1 MPRRPAPVKKS
12 VEELKKLQKD
22 LRRYS
27 KLPQWHTR
35 IQAELRGPVREAEE
49 KVKSKILSIPSR
61 TANRGGRGGRRESL
75 RRKMVRAT
83 KSNVET
89 TKPDLTGGFVWVD
102 AYEMPTGEEN
112 LPAYMEGIR
121 RYTRWRS
128 PVFGDTENW
137 KTQRAHPYFRRTLR
151 PYEAKSIAVAEKVID
166 QVKKD
171 IEGK

>member
-1 MPRRPAPVKKS
+1 MPRTPAKTKKS
-12 VEELKKLQKD
+12 VEELKQLQKD

-27 KLPQWHTR
+27 KLPTWHDK
-35 IQAELRGPVREAEE
+35 IKAELRGPVREAEA

-61 TANRGGRGGRRESL
+61 NRTRGESL

-89 TKPDLTGGFVWVD
+89 RNDLTGGFVWVD
-102 AYEMPTGEEN
+102 AYSMPSGEEN

-121 RYTRWRS
+121 RYTRWRHM
-128 PVFGDTENW
+128 VFGNPEAW
-137 KTQRAHPYFRRTLR
+137 VTQRAHPYFRRTLR

-166 QVKKD
+166 QVKRDLERK
-171 IEGK
+171 